1 MLSRHALSSI
11 SQLRLPCW
19 DLRRSQSNQDFPFC
33 VFGLPEGTTSER
45 MTQAKLHAIVP
56 QLSIPQISATS
67 WVEKTKYCR
76 LIRMTL
82 RLENQTISTVS
93 IYDSHTS
100 LPEIL
105 MPKNKLVQTQGVN
118 NRLFLRP
125 KSAHLPILRPVDWRP
140 GSLNIYCYLYIYVY
154 IHTHIPIYYHIYHTY
169 IYHILPQSFF
179 CPDVPPL
186 VTEQQGWSPHR
197 AKGPGGFGG
206 PITGIPRGGTSWKHK
221 QPHQHVYVSIIY
233 IHSYNNVCIYIYVYV
248 CIYYNIWICMSMYI
262 YIYIRR

>member
-1 MLSRHALSSI
+1 
-11 SQLRLPCW
+11 
-19 DLRRSQSNQDFPFC
+19 
-33 VFGLPEGTTSER
+33 
-45 MTQAKLHAIVP
+45 
-56 QLSIPQISATS
+56 
-67 WVEKTKYCR
+67 
-76 LIRMTL
+76 MTL

-93 IYDSHTS
+93 IYDNHIS

-140 GSLNIYCYLYIYVY
+140 GNLNIYCYSYIYIY
-154 IHTHIPIYYHIYHTY
+154 THIPIYYHIYHTY
-169 IYHILPQSFF
+169 IYHILPRSFF

-233 IHSYNNVCIYIYVYV
+233 IYTHVVNFQQLWALLWLAGFHVHFHQIGGSSGGWDVASFLVQKSHSAVRFVGDRDSS
-248 CIYYNIWICMSMYI
+248 NIDQGSIHLVITLEFSLPSGRDLYPLHWSTDRVQCCC
-262 YIYIRR
+262 